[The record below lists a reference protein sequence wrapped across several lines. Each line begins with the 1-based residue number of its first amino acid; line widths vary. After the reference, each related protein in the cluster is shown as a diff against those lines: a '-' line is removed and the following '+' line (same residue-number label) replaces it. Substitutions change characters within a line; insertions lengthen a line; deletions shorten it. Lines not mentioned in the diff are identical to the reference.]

1 MKNLSL
7 LFFAFVFLIACQN
20 NKTEENTTNENNKE
34 NTVDPQLKKIE
45 EIKKNLIGSW
55 TVSQVKDEELTESE
69 KSALITFK
77 AGGIVSNSNV
87 EGDKKWDVKS
97 MESKEFLIIGDEKM
111 EIVSCDDKKLVFIAD
126 KEEVTLLK
134 K

>member
-1 MKNLSL
+1 
-7 LFFAFVFLIACQN
+7 
-20 NKTEENTTNENNKE
+20 
-34 NTVDPQLKKIE
+34 
-45 EIKKNLIGSW
+45 
-55 TVSQVKDEELTESE
+55 
-69 KSALITFK
+69 
-77 AGGIVSNSNV
+77 
-87 EGDKKWDVKS
+87 